1 MLSRSKN
8 TKLKPRGAI
17 QKRSKKC
24 TMNHWTT
31 SLTSFA
37 NAKQK
42 CQCEAPKVFEKPSSS
57 ARLQHVFLETALPGS
72 IAASTGKNSR
82 EGTIIPKWEP
92 TKTYSKEQNACMY
105 FASLEKLYV
114 YPHWAYHTLCWPI
127 MFHFGWR
134 PVAPGD
140 LQPEHFPQLGCRR
153 TKVLFCKASSG
164 SLEGFVV
171 GSLRL
176 PKEMD
181 KGLSSYGL
189 CGPNAWTNCSPSC
202 PVCLSATFAFDCAD
216 MFHDGSN
223 RKG

>member
-1 MLSRSKN
+1 MQSKSVNVKLQRS
-8 TKLKPRGAI
+8 L
-17 QKRSKKC
+17 RSP
-24 TMNHWTT
+24 
-31 SLTSFA
+31 A
-37 NAKQK
+37 
-42 CQCEAPKVFEKPSSS
+42 
-57 ARLQHVFLETALPGS
+57 LQHVCNMFFWRQLYLGVSLHPLGR
-72 IAASTGKNSR
+72 IQR
-82 EGTIIPKWEP
+82 EATIIPKWEP
-92 TKTYSKEQNACMY
+92 TKTYSKEQNACNSTVLVQRLHV
-105 FASLEKLYV
+105 FCFLREII

-176 PKEMD
+176 PKEMN
-181 KGLSSYGL
+181 KRLSSYGL

-202 PVCLSATFAFDCAD
+202 PVCLSATFAFDCACAD

-223 RKG
+223 RKE